1 MANPDAY
8 GLSKAE
14 RIHSRLVVNQ
24 LFSSS
29 NSSIAIYPLRTVWMI
44 SERTTESPVPSV
56 SFLVS
61 VPKKR
66 FHHAVDRNRVKRQ
79 VREAFRLN
87 KHILNEKLQD
97 DTRHIDI
104 AFICIADHLHDSRL
118 VHKSVVKSLMRIAD
132 SL

>member
-1 MANPDAY
+1 MANLSAS

-14 RIHSRLVVNQ
+14 RIHSRLVVDQ
-24 LFSSS
+24 LFSST
-29 NSSIAIYPLRTVWMI
+29 NSSIAIYPLRIVWMV
-44 SERTTESPVPSV
+44 SKLTTDSSFPSV
-56 SFLVS
+56 SMLIS

-66 FHHAVDRNRVKRQ
+66 FHHAIDRNRVKRQ

-87 KHILNEKLQD
+87 KHILNEKLHD
-97 DTRHIDI
+97 DPRHLDI

-118 VHKSVVKSLMRIAD
+118 MHKSVVKSLMRIAD

>member
-1 MANPDAY
+1 MANLNAC

-14 RIHSRLVVNQ
+14 RIHSRLVVDQ

-29 NSSIAIYPLRTVWMI
+29 NPSIAIYPLRTVWMI
-44 SERTTESPVPSV
+44 SQHTADSPIPSV
-56 SFLVS
+56 SMLIS

-87 KHILNEKLQD
+87 KHILNGKLQD
-97 DTRHIDI
+97 GTRHIDI